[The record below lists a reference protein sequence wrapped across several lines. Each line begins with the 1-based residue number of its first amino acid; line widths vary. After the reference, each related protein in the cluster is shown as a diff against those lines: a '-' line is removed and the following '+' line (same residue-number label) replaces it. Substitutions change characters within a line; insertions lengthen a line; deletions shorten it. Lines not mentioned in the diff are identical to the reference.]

1 MDKVQKFEY
10 ATNVEK
16 YLEENHIYERFEGL
30 LEQLLIHKPVK
41 PLDFLI
47 EQLQKAPTRRVFLT
61 GPPGCQK
68 QDNAQEIAK
77 KFGWDCLSA
86 GELLRKEVKDKTEKG
101 KKIDECFKKNQYVD
115 DEVVVD
121 VVTLAVQECE
131 TKGKS
136 WILEGFPRTKTQAL
150 AL

>member
-16 YLEENHIYERFEGL
+16 YLEENHIYEKFEGL

-47 EQLQKAPTRRVFLT
+47 EKLQQAPTRRVFLM

-77 KFGWDCLSA
+77 KFGWDYLSA

-101 KKIDECFKKNQYVD
+101 KKIDECFKKNCYVE

-121 VVTLAVQECE
+121 IVTLAV
-131 TKGKS
+131 
-136 WILEGFPRTKTQAL
+136 
-150 AL
+150 